1 MSSEIPSPA
10 TGEPLTQ
17 NELIQKASEI
27 LSPEEVSAM
36 NSVLVWIPEQF
47 RYSPS
52 SIQIILGYLQR
63 AEASKE
69 TEQEKNA
76 YHAMI
81 NFVMKRKG
89 S

>member
-1 MSSEIPSPA
+1 
-10 TGEPLTQ
+10 
-17 NELIQKASEI
+17 
-27 LSPEEVSAM
+27 M